1 MKINVCETRIL
12 FFVVV
17 DFFFFFFWLGK
28 NNISE
33 SDHAIFSL
41 LVEEG

>member
-1 MKINVCETRIL
+1 MKINVCETRIF

-17 DFFFFFFWLGK
+17 DFLFFWLGK

-41 LVEEG
+41 PVEEG